1 MAKNEVSPAL
11 GREYPATTVK
21 ERVCGAVAGT
31 RTVFT
36 IGHSNH
42 SFEEFLSLL
51 VRHGV
56 DTLADVRSAPYSRFA
71 PHFDHE
77 ALSGALGREGVK
89 YQYYGRELGGRP
101 KNPACYEAGRVQYD
115 RVKQT
120 ESFRRGL
127 KRLRDELVAGSV
139 ALMCAEKEPLYCHR
153 TLLVAE
159 ALDEPP
165 DEGEHVHV
173 EHILAN
179 GGVERH
185 RTTIDRLLAKYG
197 LEEDGGLFPR
207 SRKDRIADAI
217 ALHMK
222 RIGRKPSTDSANY
235 KRKDDT

>member
-1 MAKNEVSPAL
+1 M
-11 GREYPATTVK
+11 
-21 ERVCGAVAGT
+21 
-31 RTVFT
+31 FT

-71 PHFDHE
+71 PHFDRG

-89 YQYYGRELGGRP
+89 YQYYGGELGGRP

-115 RVKQT
+115 LVKQT
-120 ESFRRGL
+120 KLFKKGL
-127 KRLRDELVAGSV
+127 ERLRDELDELVDGSV
-139 ALMCAEKEPLYCHR
+139 ALMCAEKEPLCCHR
-153 TLLVAE
+153 TLLVAQ
-159 ALDEPP
+159 ALDQPP
-165 DEGEHVHV
+165 DGRDHVHV

-179 GGVERH
+179 GDVERH

-207 SRKDRIADAI
+207 SREERVTDAI

-222 RIGRKPSTDSANY
+222 RIGRKPSTDSANH
-235 KRKDDT
+235 K